1 MFNDRFFN
9 YKYILL
15 MTFFHIY
22 LLEKPVLFDLVFS
35 VDVMSELSVFYCP
48 VGEFADVT
56 VNGEGLR
63 TAFEGFGGF
72 F

>member
-1 MFNDRFFN
+1 M
-9 YKYILL
+9 
-15 MTFFHIY
+15 
-22 LLEKPVLFDLVFS
+22 LFDLVFS